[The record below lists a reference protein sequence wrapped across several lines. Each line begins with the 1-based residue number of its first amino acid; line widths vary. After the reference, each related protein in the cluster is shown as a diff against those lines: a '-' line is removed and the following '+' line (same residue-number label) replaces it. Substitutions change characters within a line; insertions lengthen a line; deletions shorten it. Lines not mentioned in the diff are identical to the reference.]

1 MLQRNLGVHSE
12 LAFSDDIEN
21 QLCRVSEL
29 ENEVSERTAQN
40 QELLESTRL
49 LQDRVDLLMAE
60 NEELKQK
67 YMSQKRRL
75 QRRHHQPEQQASKQ
89 RVSKHRHSL
98 GDRPV
103 KEDTEGEKSDTLPTR
118 LDFDE
123 PDYPAS
129 VPQEEE
135 LPTPAISPQ
144 ELQFTDVQEVE
155 VQYLGADEGGS
166 STQESTLSSEEL
178 FTRSSKLHRA
188 LTPCLDHV
196 PHCSLLPHPLT
207 APFSPLTAPF
217 SPLTAPFSLT
227 PSLLPPLSPPHCS
240 LHPHPLT
247 APFSPLTAP
256 SSLTP
261 YCSLL
266 PHPLTAPSSL
276 NPSLLPPPSPPHCSL
291 LPQPLTAP
299 SSLNPSCS
307 LLPHPLT
314 PPSPPHC
321 FLLPHP
327 LTHRCKLV
335 GGNASGRTQDHT
347 AEK

>member
-21 QLCRVSEL
+21 QLSRVSEL

-60 NEELKQK
+60 NEELRQK

-89 RVSKHRHSL
+89 SLSKHRHSL

-166 STQESTLSSEEL
+166 LTQESTLSSEEL
-178 FTRSSKLHRA
+178 FTRSSELHRA

-207 APFSPLTAPF
+207 TPS
-217 SPLTAPFSLT
+217 SLT
-227 PSLLPPLSPPHCS
+227 PSLLPHR
-240 LHPHPLT
+240 LT
-247 APFSPLTAP
+247 AS

-261 YCSLL
+261 SLTGASLL
-266 PHPLTAPSSL
+266 EEMHQEEHRTTLQRSKSTPGLVPRSLPVPFLGCSTHSSIYL
-276 NPSLLPPPSPPHCSL
+276 YN
-291 LPQPLTAP
+291 
-299 SSLNPSCS
+299 
-307 LLPHPLT
+307 
-314 PPSPPHC
+314 
-321 FLLPHP
+321 
-327 LTHRCKLV
+327 
-335 GGNASGRTQDHT
+335 
-347 AEK
+347 